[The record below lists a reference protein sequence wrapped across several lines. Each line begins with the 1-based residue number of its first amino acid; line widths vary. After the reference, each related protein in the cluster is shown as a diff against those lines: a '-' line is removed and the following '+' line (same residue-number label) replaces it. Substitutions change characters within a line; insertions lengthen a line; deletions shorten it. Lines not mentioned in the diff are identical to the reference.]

1 MFMKNFLSA
10 NICLTIVTIW
20 KIQVFWWDQW
30 KSSWQNERRVWRK
43 CSWWICWIKVKDVLN
58 KNIDGKEFNTAKGVN
73 IATESKKF
81 KDTLFNRKIIR
92 HKMKRFQSKKQRL
105 GTCEINK
112 ISFSSFDDKRSS
124 FDDKRFV
131 LDSGIHTLAYFHR
144 DINSYR

>member
-81 KDTLFNRKIIR
+81 KDTI
-92 HKMKRFQSKKQRL
+92 
-105 GTCEINK
+105 
-112 ISFSSFDDKRSS
+112 
-124 FDDKRFV
+124 
-131 LDSGIHTLAYFHR
+131 
-144 DINSYR
+144 